1 MAEEFKKIETQEE
14 LNAIIGER
22 LKRSETK
29 HAEETAGLRKEIETL
44 KAEKDAL
51 SKEKEGTSAIMAEK
65 DKNLTELQ
73 AKVQKYESDSVK
85 TRIAKEVG
93 IPEGLID
100 RLRGETEE
108 DLKKDAESLKA
119 LLPKHQAPGKGNA
132 PKDAD
137 GSENDTRAGLRE
149 MLAQMNQNQ

>member
-1 MAEEFKKIETQEE
+1 MAEDFKKIETQEE

-44 KAEKDAL
+44 KADKEAL
-51 SKEKEGTSAIMAEK
+51 SKKMQEETAKYAEY

-73 AKVQKYESDSVK
+73 GKVKKYETDSVK

-93 IPEGLID
+93 IPAELFD

-108 DLKKDAESLKA
+108 ELKKDAESLKA
-119 LLPKHQAPGKGNA
+119 LLPGRQAPGKGNA
-132 PKDAD
+132 PREVD
-137 GSENDTRAGLRE
+137 GDEADTRAGLRE
-149 MLAQMNQNQ
+149 MLAQMNK

>member
-44 KAEKDAL
+44 KADKEAL
-51 SKEKEGTSAIMAEK
+51 SKKMQEETAKYAEY

-73 AKVQKYESDSVK
+73 GKVKKYETDSVK

-93 IPEGLID
+93 IPAELFD

-108 DLKKDAESLKA
+108 ELKKDAESLKA
-119 LLPKHQAPGKGNA
+119 LLPKHQAPGKGNV

-137 GSENDTRAGLRE
+137 GNEDDTRAGLRE
-149 MLAQMNQNQ
+149 MLAQMKK

>member
-44 KAEKDAL
+44 KADKEAL
-51 SKEKEGTSAIMAEK
+51 SKKMQEETAKYAEY

-73 AKVQKYESDSVK
+73 GKVKKYETDSVK

-93 IPEGLID
+93 IPAELFD

-108 DLKKDAESLKA
+108 ELKKDAESLKA

-137 GSENDTRAGLRE
+137 GNEDDTRAGLRE
-149 MLAQMNQNQ
+149 MLAQMKK

>member
-1 MAEEFKKIETQEE
+1 MAEGFKTIETQEE

-29 HAEETAGLRKEIETL
+29 HAEETADLRKEIETL
-44 KAEKDAL
+44 KADKDAL
-51 SKEKEGTSAIMAEK
+51 SKKMQEESTKYAEY

-73 AKVQKYESDSVK
+73 GKVKKYETDSVK

-93 IPEGLID
+93 IPAELFD

-108 DLKKDAESLKA
+108 ELKKDAESLKA
-119 LLPKHQAPGKGNA
+119 LLPSREAPGKGNA
-132 PKDAD
+132 PKDAN
-137 GSENDTRAGLRE
+137 GSEDETKAGLRE
-149 MLAQMNQNQ
+149 MLSKLNK

>member
-44 KAEKDAL
+44 KADKEAL
-51 SKEKEGTSAIMAEK
+51 SKKMQEETAKYAEY

-73 AKVQKYESDSVK
+73 GKVKKYETDSVK

-93 IPEGLID
+93 IPAELFD

-108 DLKKDAESLKA
+108 ELKKDAESLKA

-137 GSENDTRAGLRE
+137 GNEDDTRAGLRE
-149 MLAQMNQNQ
+149 MLAQMKQ

>member
-44 KAEKDAL
+44 KADKEAL
-51 SKEKEGTSAIMAEK
+51 SKKMQEETAKYAEY

-73 AKVQKYESDSVK
+73 GKVKKYETDSVK

-93 IPEGLID
+93 IPAELFD

-108 DLKKDAESLKA
+108 ELKKDAESLKA

-137 GSENDTRAGLRE
+137 GNEDDTRAGLRE
-149 MLAQMNQNQ
+149 MLAQMNK